1 MFARL
6 PEERMAA
13 IPSVASIKKHF
24 RRLRDPRVVGRT
36 KHLLIDLLVLALC
49 GVIANCDDWPDI
61 ALFAR
66 QRESWFRRFLRLPG
80 GIPSHD
86 TFARVFAAL
95 NPRALQAC
103 CLAWL
108 REVAGLA
115 GLEHIAIDG
124 KSLRGSA
131 NGTLGA
137 LHLVSAWAT
146 KAHVSLGQVAVE
158 GKGNEITAIPKL
170 LDLLDLH
177 GALVTI
183 DAIGCQ
189 KAIAKK
195 VVDQGGDY
203 LLVAKAN
210 QERLLCDIQET
221 VRKALDGELPAG
233 RVRQCLTRERGH
245 GRVEE
250 RHCVVIE
257 DVRGIRDRQ
266 AWPHLRAV
274 GVCRRERTVNGV
286 QTTEV
291 CYFIGSRRM
300 AARRYAAALRA
311 HWGIENNLHWQLD
324 VTFHEDA
331 SRVENRHGAE
341 NLSLFRKL
349 ALSLLKQNPRKE
361 SMARKRKAAA
371 VDPGYL
377 AEIITSATKLEEV

>member
-1 MFARL
+1 
-6 PEERMAA
+6 MAA
-13 IPSVASIKKHF
+13 TPSVASIKKHF
-24 RRLRDPRVVGRT
+24 RRVIDPRVKGRT

-61 ALFAR
+61 ALFAT

-86 TFARVFAAL
+86 TFERVFAAL
-95 NPRALQAC
+95 SPRALEAC

-108 REVAGLA
+108 RAVAGLA
-115 GLEHIAIDG
+115 GIEHIAIDG

-131 NGTLGA
+131 HGKLGA
-137 LHLVSAWAT
+137 LHVVSAWAT
-146 KAHVSLGQVAVE
+146 KAHVSLGQVEVD

-170 LDLLDLH
+170 LELLELD

-189 KAIAKK
+189 KRIAKK
-195 VVDQGGDY
+195 IVDRGGDY
-203 LLVAKAN
+203 ILVAKAN
-210 QERLLCDIQET
+210 QERLMADIQAT
-221 VRKALDGELPAG
+221 VERALDGELAAG
-233 RVRQCLTRERGH
+233 RVRQYTTTERGH
-245 GRVEE
+245 GRDEE
-250 RHCVVIE
+250 RNCVVIE
-257 DVRGIRDRQ
+257 DVQGIRDRS
-266 AWPHLRAV
+266 AWPHLRVV
-274 GVCRRERTVNGV
+274 GMCRRERTVNGK
-286 QTTEV
+286 TTEEV

-300 AARRYAAALRA
+300 AARRYLAALRG

-331 SRVENRHGAE
+331 NQVENRHGAA
-341 NLSLFRKL
+341 NLSLLRKL
-349 ALSLLKQNPRKE
+349 ALSLLKQNPRQE

-377 AEIITSATKLEEV
+377 AEILTGPNKLAEV

>member
-1 MFARL
+1 
-6 PEERMAA
+6 MAA
-13 IPSVASIKKHF
+13 APSVASIKKHF
-24 RRLRDPRVVGRT
+24 RRLYDPRVVGRT
-36 KHLLIDLLVLALC
+36 KHLLIDLLVMALC

-61 ALFAR
+61 ALFAQ

-80 GIPSHD
+80 GIPAHD
-86 TFARVFAAL
+86 TFERVFAAL
-95 NPRALQAC
+95 NPLALQAC

-108 REVAGLA
+108 REVAGLT

-131 NGTLGA
+131 NAKLGA
-137 LHLVSAWAT
+137 LHVVSAWAT
-146 KAHVSLGQVAVE
+146 TAHVSLGQVAVE

-170 LDLLDLH
+170 LELLDLH
-177 GALVTI
+177 GTLVTI

-189 KAIAKK
+189 KRIAKK
-195 VVDQGGDY
+195 IVDRGGDY
-203 LLVAKAN
+203 VLVAKAN
-210 QERLLCDIQET
+210 QERLLQDIQET
-221 VRKALDGELPAG
+221 VARALDGELPAG
-233 RVRQCLTRERGH
+233 RVRQCTTTERGH
-245 GRVEE
+245 GRLEE
-250 RHCVVIE
+250 RSCVVIE
-257 DVRGIRDRQ
+257 DVRGIRDRS

-274 GVCRRERTVNGV
+274 GMCRRERTVNGK

-291 CYFIGSRRM
+291 YYFIGSRRM
-300 AARRYAAALRA
+300 AARRYAAALRN

-324 VTFHEDA
+324 VSFHEDA

-377 AEIITSATKLEEV
+377 AEILTGATKVEEV

>member
-1 MFARL
+1 MVAT
-6 PEERMAA
+6 
-13 IPSVASIKKHF
+13 PSVASIKKHF
-24 RRLRDPRVVGRT
+24 RRLDDPRVVGRS
-36 KHLLIDLLVLALC
+36 KHLLIDLLVMALC
-49 GVIANCDDWPDI
+49 GIVANCDDWPDI
-61 ALFAR
+61 ALFAQ

-86 TFARVFAAL
+86 TFERVFAAL
-95 NPRALQAC
+95 NPRALEAC

-108 REVAGLA
+108 RAVAGLA
-115 GLEHIAIDG
+115 GIEHIAIDG

-131 NGTLGA
+131 NAKLGA
-137 LHLVSAWAT
+137 LHVVSAWAT
-146 KAHVSLGQVAVE
+146 KAHVSLGQVAVD

-170 LDLLDLH
+170 LELLDLH

-189 KAIAKK
+189 KNIAKK
-195 VVDQGGDY
+195 IVDRGGDY
-203 LLVAKAN
+203 VLVVKAN
-210 QERLLCDIQET
+210 QERLLSDIQAT
-221 VRKALDGELPAG
+221 VAKALDGELPAG
-233 RVRQCLTRERGH
+233 RVRQCTTSERGH
-245 GRVEE
+245 GRTEE
-250 RHCVVIE
+250 RHCVIIE
-257 DVRGIRDRQ
+257 DLSAIRDRRL
-266 AWPHLRAV
+266 WPELQTV
-274 GVCRRERTVNGV
+274 GMCRRERTVNGK

-300 AARRYAAALRA
+300 AARRYAAALRG

-324 VTFHEDA
+324 VSFHEDA

-377 AEIITSATKLEEV
+377 AEILTGATKVEEV